1 MRIMGMQ
8 CPNCRDKDL
17 YRVLTKQGVEV
28 DYCKECGGVWL
39 DKGEIYY
46 FTKTPTYLKHNF
58 EESLKNQR
66 ISEKLSPK
74 TKEPMVSITL
84 FDTLIIEYCPKTGG
98 LWLDKGELEK
108 LPAIEKNPLNITLD
122 KKIRIE
128 EEKKEVDIEKERR
141 EKERLSAIGAKILP
155 LPNLI
160 IASGVTLTGLYA
172 LLVLILILC
181 VQFLG
186 LAPFYALIIG
196 ICVASF
202 HFLLG
207 PFLLD
212 LSLRYLF
219 RLSWIRPQDLPLHL
233 KDFIGRVCK
242 DKNMRFPRM
251 GLINDGSPQ
260 AFTYGHHPNN
270 ARIVI
275 SKGLIDLLEKE
286 ELEAV
291 VSHEIGH
298 AKHWDMLVM
307 TLAQLVPLILYY
319 IYRTL
324 IRMKSKGREDK
335 TAGVRYL
342 IAIGS
347 YILYIISEYLVLWF
361 SRIREYFADRFSGE
375 VTQNPNNLASALV
388 KIGYGLAGKEPDK
401 KKEKRTLT
409 TPILSLPQRRSQ
421 LESIGALG
429 IFDNRAAKNLAIVG
443 YSPQAIGGE
452 INKDLLKEAMKWDL
466 WNPWAMY
473 YELHSTHPLI
483 AKRLNRLSEQSV
495 FLGKSPYITFDL
507 RKPESYWDEFF
518 VDLFIKFLPL
528 LAIITGTFLFV
539 IRMFLSFPTL
549 TIINPLKFLG
559 ILGIL
564 FGAGYLINV
573 LFSYQAGEFPEFS
586 ISGLLKKVK
595 VSSVRPVPCTLRGKI
610 IGRGI
615 PGLIWS
621 EDFVL
626 RDETGII
633 FLDYRQPLG
642 IWEFLFG
649 LLRARQFI
657 NEDVVITGWYRR
669 APIPFIELKTL
680 KDSQGKSMRCYV
692 YVVKLVVA
700 IILILLGIIF
710 ILR

>member
-1 MRIMGMQ
+1 MNLIRIMDMR

-17 YRVLTKQGVEV
+17 YRVLTKQGVEI
-28 DYCKECGGVWL
+28 DYCKDCGGIWL

-46 FTKTPTYLKHNF
+46 FTKTPTYLRIHLQ
-58 EESLKNQR
+58 EALKFQR
-66 ISEKLSPK
+66 ISEKLSPR
-74 TKEPMVSITL
+74 TKEPMKSIVL
-84 FDTLIIEYCPKTGG
+84 FDTLTIEYCPKTSG
-98 LWLDKGELEK
+98 LWLDKNELEK
-108 LPAIEKNPLNITLD
+108 LPGIEGKPLNITLD
-122 KKIRIE
+122 KKITIE
-128 EEKKEVDIEKERR
+128 EEKPKIDVEAERKGKERI
-141 EKERLSAIGAKILP
+141 SAIQARISP
-155 LPNLI
+155 LPNLF
-160 IASGVTLTGLYA
+160 IASTVTLAGLYA

-181 VQFLG
+181 VHFLG
-186 LAPFYALIIG
+186 LAPLHALIIG
-196 ICVASF
+196 ICVALF

-219 RLSWIRPQDLPLHL
+219 RLSWIKPGDLPLQL
-233 KDFIGRVCK
+233 KDFIDHTCK

-275 SKGLIDLLEKE
+275 SKGLVDLLEEE

-291 VSHEIGH
+291 VAHEIGH
-298 AKHWDMLVM
+298 AKHWDMLIM
-307 TLAQLVPLILYY
+307 ALAQLVPLILYY

-324 IRMKSKGREDK
+324 IRMRSRGREDK
-335 TAGVRYL
+335 TAGIRYL

-347 YILYIISEYLVLWF
+347 YILYIISQYLVLWF

-388 KIGYGLAGKEPDK
+388 KIGYGLAGEKPKGKE
-401 KKEKRTLT
+401 ET
-409 TPILSLPQRRSQ
+409 TRRPQ
-421 LESIGALG
+421 LEAVGALG
-429 IFDNRAAKNLAIVG
+429 IFDRKTANILGICG
-443 YSPQAIGGE
+443 YSPSGVTSQID
-452 INKDLLKEAMKWDL
+452 KDLLKEAMRWDL
-466 WNPWAMY
+466 WNPWAIY

-495 FLGKSPYITFDL
+495 FLGKSPYIAFDL
-507 RKPESYWDEFF
+507 RRPESYWDEFF

-528 LAIITGTFLFV
+528 LTIIIGTFLF
-539 IRMFLSFPTL
+539 FPTL
-549 TIINPLKFLG
+549 ATNPLKFLG
-559 ILGIL
+559 ILGII

-573 LFSYQAGEFPEFS
+573 LFSYQAREFFEFS

-595 VSSVRPVPCTLRGKI
+595 VSSVRPVPCTLKGRI

-626 RDETGII
+626 RDDTGII

-649 LLRARQFI
+649 LLRAKQFI
-657 NEDVVITGWYRR
+657 NEDVVISGWYRR
-669 APIPFIELKTL
+669 SPIPYIELKTL
-680 KDSQGKSMRCYV
+680 KDSQGRSMQCYV
-692 YVVKLVVA
+692 YFVKLVVSVT
-700 IILILLGIIF
+700 LILLGVIF
-710 ILR
+710 ALR